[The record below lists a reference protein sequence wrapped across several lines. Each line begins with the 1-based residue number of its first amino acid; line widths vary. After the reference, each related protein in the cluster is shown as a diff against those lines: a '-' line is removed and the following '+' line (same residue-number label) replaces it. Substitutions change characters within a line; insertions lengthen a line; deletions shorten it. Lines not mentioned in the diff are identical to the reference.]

1 MNKQTLIIDI
11 FSFFSCSLAS
21 AAACALITVSSR
33 FSRIS
38 LQLYLHVERYFYE
51 YFCFCFSTPMFMNK
65 ERISKTTSCSTSTQS
80 LLFTIVMILSIDP
93 KSKIVDYLIIHI
105 SVPKLLYSWF
115 LIYDIHVEID
125 NMKRH
130 VLHQVFE
137 HMIWNIFIKQNHSSE
152 LWCFQ
157 NSSSIIHVIKWT
169 SSHFPPSRFVD
180 INSHKSQPIRGLYCV
195 YYINNWSLL
204 NDFVYIIIIIIIRCL
219 MYSVVCRFY

>member
-105 SVPKLLYSWF
+105 SVLKFIYSWY
-115 LIYDIHVEID
+115 LIYCKHFEID

-130 VLHQVFE
+130 VLCKIRYLNIWFE
-137 HMIWNIFIKQNHSSE
+137 IFLSNKIMR
-152 LWCFQ
+152 Q
-157 NSSSIIHVIKWT
+157 NSDASKIAQV
-169 SSHFPPSRFVD
+169 
-180 INSHKSQPIRGLYCV
+180 
-195 YYINNWSLL
+195 
-204 NDFVYIIIIIIIRCL
+204 
-219 MYSVVCRFY
+219 

>member
-105 SVPKLLYSWF
+105 SVLKFIYSWY
-115 LIYDIHVEID
+115 LINCKHFEMDTDLYEIIYL
-125 NMKRH
+125 N
-130 VLHQVFE
+130 
-137 HMIWNIFIKQNHSSE
+137 IWFRISLSNKIM
-152 LWCFQ
+152 LQ
-157 NSSSIIHVIKWT
+157 NSDAFKIAQV
-169 SSHFPPSRFVD
+169 
-180 INSHKSQPIRGLYCV
+180 
-195 YYINNWSLL
+195 
-204 NDFVYIIIIIIIRCL
+204 
-219 MYSVVCRFY
+219 

>member
-65 ERISKTTSCSTSTQS
+65 ERISKTTSCSASTQS

-105 SVPKLLYSWF
+105 SVLKFIYSWY
-115 LIYDIHVEID
+115 LIYCKHFEID

-130 VLHQVFE
+130 VLLCKIRYLNIWFE
-137 HMIWNIFIKQNHSSE
+137 IFLSNKIMR
-152 LWCFQ
+152 Q
-157 NSSSIIHVIKWT
+157 NSDASKIAQV
-169 SSHFPPSRFVD
+169 
-180 INSHKSQPIRGLYCV
+180 
-195 YYINNWSLL
+195 
-204 NDFVYIIIIIIIRCL
+204 
-219 MYSVVCRFY
+219 

>member
-105 SVPKLLYSWF
+105 SVLKFIYSWY
-115 LIYDIHVEID
+115 LIYCKYFEID
-125 NMKRH
+125 NTPTCMK
-130 VLHQVFE
+130 LY
-137 HMIWNIFIKQNHSSE
+137 IWTYDLKY
-152 LWCFQ
+152 
-157 NSSSIIHVIKWT
+157 
-169 SSHFPPSRFVD
+169 
-180 INSHKSQPIRGLYCV
+180 LYQTK
-195 YYINNWSLL
+195 
-204 NDFVYIIIIIIIRCL
+204 
-219 MYSVVCRFY
+219 

>member
-38 LQLYLHVERYFYE
+38 LQLYLHVERCFYE

-105 SVPKLLYSWF
+105 SVPK
-115 LIYDIHVEID
+115 
-125 NMKRH
+125 
-130 VLHQVFE
+130 
-137 HMIWNIFIKQNHSSE
+137 FIKS
-152 LWCFQ
+152 
-157 NSSSIIHVIKWT
+157 
-169 SSHFPPSRFVD
+169 
-180 INSHKSQPIRGLYCV
+180 
-195 YYINNWSLL
+195 
-204 NDFVYIIIIIIIRCL
+204 
-219 MYSVVCRFY
+219 